1 MKFAHKLT
9 LALLVVLAVV
19 LSLCNTVL
27 IGQQFRQEL
36 HTAQETLSADWQRES
51 RAMQR
56 TLVTPGSGSLAARV
70 GSYLQAITEQNSLA
84 CAAYSVDGTSLYY
97 ALPTAVPL
105 SEVEALLAQDGEP
118 RMVLASNHT
127 LLCAGTV
134 VLPERCITLVIAQDA
149 APVWQARQ
157 ARTRNA
163 LVVEL
168 LAMVLAGGLVLL
180 LCRRMTRPLEQLEQA
195 SRQIAAGAYSQRT
208 AIHGSD
214 EIASLSRSFDEM
226 AQAVEGT
233 VQTLQQNARQKD
245 DFVAAFT
252 HELKTPMTSILGFA
266 DILRSGEV
274 SPATRRTAADYI
286 YHESKRLEALSG
298 NLLALMGLEQQPPQL
313 EAVPLG
319 RVLQSL
325 RRALPQGSPVP
336 TLPRSDTVVLAQ
348 PELLCDMLYNL
359 IQNARKATPA
369 DGKVEVLLDETPT
382 RLTIRVQDTGCGIP
396 PQELARITE
405 PFYMVD
411 KSRARE
417 QGGSGM
423 GLALCARIAALHG
436 TTLQF
441 ASVPSQGPAKSGQP
455 TGGGAMRERKM
466 FFPPALRL
474 AAVAIALSAAAL
486 ALPLPVFAVLDRA
499 AGHSI
504 AVQQDAEALS
514 PAGRSCAAARELYC
528 WRMTWQN
535 TSRTMVEPDSTPAN
549 TAPTLAAV
557 QQLQAAGVLPAS
569 MADVLLSA
577 MQQTDSCTTYTDD
590 TGQSEYVFTSDENH
604 VTLTLTASGLP
615 VGFTVEQCSFADSAL
630 DEIADAY
637 AAFLGGDAITDWE
650 TLPLQLHEPCAV
662 RYSVSAQLYL
672 CVARSGQGLR
682 VSAAS
687 LSPQDAAAYRGD
699 VTP

>member
-118 RMVLASNHT
+118 RMVLANNHT

-134 VLPERCITLVIAQDA
+134 VLPERRITLVIAQDA

-163 LVVEL
+163 LIAEL

-336 TLPRSDTVVLAQ
+336 TLPRSDAVVLAQ

-396 PQELARITE
+396 ADRQEMLFRWHMRPMTLDYVAGGVGLGLPLAHQIARLHGGQLLLNSREGQGTTATIALPMVRALGTLGENIEDYTGGFQRVLLELA
-405 PFYMVD
+405 D
-411 KSRARE
+411 
-417 QGGSGM
+417 
-423 GLALCARIAALHG
+423 
-436 TTLQF
+436 
-441 ASVPSQGPAKSGQP
+441 
-455 TGGGAMRERKM
+455 
-466 FFPPALRL
+466 
-474 AAVAIALSAAAL
+474 
-486 ALPLPVFAVLDRA
+486 ALPD
-499 AGHSI
+499 
-504 AVQQDAEALS
+504 EAF
-514 PAGRSCAAARELYC
+514 
-528 WRMTWQN
+528 
-535 TSRTMVEPDSTPAN
+535 
-549 TAPTLAAV
+549 LAK
-557 QQLQAAGVLPAS
+557 
-569 MADVLLSA
+569 
-577 MQQTDSCTTYTDD
+577 
-590 TGQSEYVFTSDENH
+590 H
-604 VTLTLTASGLP
+604 
-615 VGFTVEQCSFADSAL
+615 L
-630 DEIADAY
+630 DE
-637 AAFLGGDAITDWE
+637 
-650 TLPLQLHEPCAV
+650 
-662 RYSVSAQLYL
+662 
-672 CVARSGQGLR
+672 
-682 VSAAS
+682 
-687 LSPQDAAAYRGD
+687 
-699 VTP
+699 

>member
-118 RMVLASNHT
+118 RMVLANNHT

-134 VLPERCITLVIAQDA
+134 VLPERRITLVIAQDA

-163 LVVEL
+163 LI
-168 LAMVLAGGLVLL
+168 
-180 LCRRMTRPLEQLEQA
+180 EQLEQA

-336 TLPRSDTVVLAQ
+336 TLPRSDAVVLAQ

-441 ASVPSQGPAKSGQP
+441 ASVPSQGTTVSFCLQKAGSQP
-455 TGGGAMRERKM
+455 E
-466 FFPPALRL
+466 
-474 AAVAIALSAAAL
+474 
-486 ALPLPVFAVLDRA
+486 
-499 AGHSI
+499 
-504 AVQQDAEALS
+504 
-514 PAGRSCAAARELYC
+514 
-528 WRMTWQN
+528 
-535 TSRTMVEPDSTPAN
+535 VEP
-549 TAPTLAAV
+549 
-557 QQLQAAGVLPAS
+557 
-569 MADVLLSA
+569 
-577 MQQTDSCTTYTDD
+577 
-590 TGQSEYVFTSDENH
+590 
-604 VTLTLTASGLP
+604 
-615 VGFTVEQCSFADSAL
+615 
-630 DEIADAY
+630 
-637 AAFLGGDAITDWE
+637 
-650 TLPLQLHEPCAV
+650 
-662 RYSVSAQLYL
+662 
-672 CVARSGQGLR
+672 
-682 VSAAS
+682 
-687 LSPQDAAAYRGD
+687 
-699 VTP
+699 

>member
-27 IGQQFRQEL
+27 IGQQFQQEL

-118 RMVLASNHT
+118 RMVLANNHT

-163 LVVEL
+163 LIVEL

-252 HELKTPMTSILGFA
+252 HELKTPMTSIIGYA
-266 DILRSGEV
+266 DIL
-274 SPATRRTAADYI
+274 AAMQTDPDEQREAAAAI
-286 YHESKRLEALSG
+286 AHEGRRLESLSHK
-298 NLLALMGLEQQPPQL
+298 LLALLGLAECPLTPA
-313 EAVPLG
+313 AVPLAALWPRLHAACPG
-319 RVLQSL
+319 VNL
-325 RRALPQGSPVP
+325 RTPAAPAPTVQGDADLLLDLLCNLVQNAAKASAPGAPV
-336 TLPRSDTVVLAQ
+336 VVLCTA
-348 PELLCDMLYNL
+348 D
-359 IQNARKATPA
+359 ADTATLTVA
-369 DGKVEVLLDETPT
+369 D
-382 RLTIRVQDTGCGIP
+382 RGCGIP
-396 PQELARITE
+396 PDQLARVTE

-411 KSRARE
+411 KSRARR
-417 QGGSGM
+417 QGGSGL
-423 GLALCARIAALHG
+423 GLALCQRIAAAHDG
-436 TTLQF
+436 TLKIESEPGKGTRV
-441 ASVPSQGPAKSGQP
+441 SV
-455 TGGGAMRERKM
+455 
-466 FFPPALRL
+466 
-474 AAVAIALSAAAL
+474 
-486 ALPLPVFAVLDRA
+486 
-499 AGHSI
+499 
-504 AVQQDAEALS
+504 
-514 PAGRSCAAARELYC
+514 
-528 WRMTWQN
+528 
-535 TSRTMVEPDSTPAN
+535 
-549 TAPTLAAV
+549 
-557 QQLQAAGVLPAS
+557 
-569 MADVLLSA
+569 
-577 MQQTDSCTTYTDD
+577 
-590 TGQSEYVFTSDENH
+590 
-604 VTLTLTASGLP
+604 
-615 VGFTVEQCSFADSAL
+615 
-630 DEIADAY
+630 
-637 AAFLGGDAITDWE
+637 
-650 TLPLQLHEPCAV
+650 TLPLWKKEA
-662 RYSVSAQLYL
+662 
-672 CVARSGQGLR
+672 
-682 VSAAS
+682 
-687 LSPQDAAAYRGD
+687 DA
-699 VTP
+699 

>member
-1 MKFAHKLT
+1 MKPILIVDDEAPIRALIRLT
-9 LALLVVLAVV
+9 LERAGYTCDEAATGTEAADKIEANTYDLALLDIMLPGPDGYELLDYLRSVQTPVIFLTAKTAVADRV
-19 LSLCNTVL
+19 RGLHLGADDYITKP
-27 IGQQFRQEL
+27 FEPTEL
-36 HTAQETLSADWQRES
+36 
-51 RAMQR
+51 
-56 TLVTPGSGSLAARV
+56 VARV

-118 RMVLASNHT
+118 RMVLANNHT

-163 LVVEL
+163 LIVEL

-336 TLPRSDTVVLAQ
+336 TLPRSDAVVLAQ

-441 ASVPSQGPAKSGQP
+441 ASVPSQGTTVSFCLQKAGSQP
-455 TGGGAMRERKM
+455 E
-466 FFPPALRL
+466 
-474 AAVAIALSAAAL
+474 
-486 ALPLPVFAVLDRA
+486 
-499 AGHSI
+499 
-504 AVQQDAEALS
+504 
-514 PAGRSCAAARELYC
+514 
-528 WRMTWQN
+528 
-535 TSRTMVEPDSTPAN
+535 VEP
-549 TAPTLAAV
+549 
-557 QQLQAAGVLPAS
+557 
-569 MADVLLSA
+569 
-577 MQQTDSCTTYTDD
+577 
-590 TGQSEYVFTSDENH
+590 
-604 VTLTLTASGLP
+604 
-615 VGFTVEQCSFADSAL
+615 
-630 DEIADAY
+630 
-637 AAFLGGDAITDWE
+637 
-650 TLPLQLHEPCAV
+650 
-662 RYSVSAQLYL
+662 
-672 CVARSGQGLR
+672 
-682 VSAAS
+682 
-687 LSPQDAAAYRGD
+687 
-699 VTP
+699 

>member
-36 HTAQETLSADWQRES
+36 HT
-51 RAMQR
+51 AMQR

-105 SEVEALLAQDGEP
+105 SEVEALLARDGEP
-118 RMVLASNHT
+118 RMVLANNHT

-163 LVVEL
+163 LIVEL

-195 SRQIAAGAYSQRT
+195 SLR
-208 AIHGSD
+208 
-214 EIASLSRSFDEM
+214 RSFDEM

-313 EAVPLG
+313 EAIPLG

-336 TLPRSDTVVLAQ
+336 TLPRSDAVVLAQ

-441 ASVPSQGPAKSGQP
+441 ASVPSQGTTVSFCLQKAGS
-455 TGGGAMRERKM
+455 
-466 FFPPALRL
+466 
-474 AAVAIALSAAAL
+474 
-486 ALPLPVFAVLDRA
+486 LP
-499 AGHSI
+499 
-504 AVQQDAEALS
+504 E
-514 PAGRSCAAARELYC
+514 
-528 WRMTWQN
+528 
-535 TSRTMVEPDSTPAN
+535 VEP
-549 TAPTLAAV
+549 
-557 QQLQAAGVLPAS
+557 
-569 MADVLLSA
+569 
-577 MQQTDSCTTYTDD
+577 
-590 TGQSEYVFTSDENH
+590 
-604 VTLTLTASGLP
+604 
-615 VGFTVEQCSFADSAL
+615 
-630 DEIADAY
+630 
-637 AAFLGGDAITDWE
+637 
-650 TLPLQLHEPCAV
+650 
-662 RYSVSAQLYL
+662 
-672 CVARSGQGLR
+672 
-682 VSAAS
+682 
-687 LSPQDAAAYRGD
+687 
-699 VTP
+699 